1 MRNEQASVDLVIE
14 KRGKPIVAVEARN
27 LESPSG
33 EWAADFLRNILQ
45 SGDVPRC
52 EYFLLALRNRL
63 YLWRDP
69 MLPVSLPDFEGDTS
83 AAVEPYLLRLRRPLD
98 TLSQSGFEMLIH
110 TWLGEVVMGIL
121 PDAGDR
127 TWLVESG
134 LADAIRDAYIR
145 PKIAA

>member
-1 MRNEQASVDLVIE
+1 MANGQASIDLVIE
-14 KRGKPIVAVEARN
+14 KRGTPIVAVEARN
-27 LESPSG
+27 LDSPSD
-33 EWAADFLRNILQ
+33 EWAADFLRNLLE
-45 SGDVPRC
+45 SGDLPKC
-52 EYFLLALRNRL
+52 QYFLLALRNRM
-63 YLWRDP
+63 YLWRNP
-69 MLPVSLPDFEGDTS
+69 MLPVSLADFKGDTS
-83 AAVEPYLLRLRRPLD
+83 AAVEPYLLMLRRPLEK
-98 TLSQSGFEMLIH
+98 LSQSGFEMLIQ